1 MFLFFALPAHAIAAA
16 PTAGINPAA
25 RQADAPDTLVICA
38 AEFREALRPWVEF
51 RTAEGHKIV
60 VIPNAGSTEEL
71 RRQIGEIAKGGR
83 LRFVVLV
90 GDAPPIN
97 GGDAAAQTRCVPVHY
112 AKARVNIDWGSE
124 PEIAT
129 DAAYGDLG
137 EKCDTEPRPEL
148 AVGRLT
154 AATPEQLRQIVAKI
168 LAYERSRDF
177 GPWRRQLN
185 VVAGVGGLGP
195 LIDPLIESTT
205 QCLLTQCIPAVYRV
219 SMTYASCRSPYCPD
233 PRQFHAA
240 TLERLSEG
248 AWFWVYVGH
257 GYPLGGDF
265 IEAPGGPYPI
275 LFASDAA
282 GLRARHGPPIALFL
296 SCYAGA
302 IDARRTCLAAEMLRA
317 PGGPVAVVAASR
329 VTMPYATTLLTLG
342 LMRESFGGQC
352 QTLGEAFLHAKQA
365 MLRKPAPDDR
375 LRASLDAMAAP
386 FSPTPA
392 HLAAERAEHVLLFNL
407 LGDPLLRLRRAR
419 PIKLAVAATAT
430 AGGSL
435 AVSGSSP
442 VDGRGTVELVLPRD
456 RLTFQPPARDAYP
469 QTSAGLAEFQETY
482 ARANDHRLASV
493 EVPVREGHF
502 DVAIKIPTGAAG
514 RCDVCVA
521 VEGAEDFALGS
532 AEVRIAARPK
542 VVARPASKSSPLP
555 PGEGQGEGRW

>member
-1 MFLFFALPAHAIAAA
+1 MVL
-16 PTAGINPAA
+16 G
-25 RQADAPDTLVICA
+25 
-38 AEFREALRPWVEF
+38 
-51 RTAEGHKIV
+51 
-60 VIPNAGSTEEL
+60 L
-71 RRQIGEIAKGGR
+71 RR
-83 LRFVVLV
+83 
-90 GDAPPIN
+90 
-97 GGDAAAQTRCVPVHY
+97 T
-112 AKARVNIDWGSE
+112 
-124 PEIAT
+124 
-129 DAAYGDLG
+129 
-137 EKCDTEPRPEL
+137 
-148 AVGRLT
+148 
-154 AATPEQLRQIVAKI
+154 
-168 LAYERSRDF
+168 
-177 GPWRRQLN
+177 
-185 VVAGVGGLGP
+185 
-195 LIDPLIESTT
+195 
-205 QCLLTQCIPAVYRV
+205 
-219 SMTYASCRSPYCPD
+219 
-233 PRQFHAA
+233 
-240 TLERLSEG
+240 RLSAG
-248 AWFWVYVGH
+248 RRLH
-257 GYPLGGDF
+257 R
-265 IEAPGGPYPI
+265 APGGPYPI

-302 IDARRTCLAAEMLRA
+302 IDARRTCLAAGCSA
-317 PGGPVAVVAASR
+317 PRGGPVAVVAASR

-342 LMRESFGGQC
+342 LMRESFGG
-352 QTLGEAFLHAKQA
+352 HARRWA
-365 MLRKPAPDDR
+365 RPSSTPSRPCSESPPRTTACGRPWMPWPP
-375 LRASLDAMAAP
+375 P
-386 FSPTPA
+386 FSPTPE